1 MAFSFKQESNKSWL
15 NITVG
20 AILVVAILVGAY
32 LLFFGPTPLVTDVG
46 VPSELEDI
54 ASLSKIKFSSA
65 DFADSAVFTSLRQH
79 VSAAQP
85 GPAGRENPFAPF

>member
-32 LLFFGPTPLVTDVG
+32 LLFFGPAPLVDDVG

-54 ASLSKIKFSSA
+54 TSLSKIKFNSA
-65 DFADSAVFTSLRQH
+65 DFTNSEVFNSLRQH
-79 VSAAQP
+79 VSEAQP
-85 GPAGRENPFAPF
+85 GPAGRGNPFAPF